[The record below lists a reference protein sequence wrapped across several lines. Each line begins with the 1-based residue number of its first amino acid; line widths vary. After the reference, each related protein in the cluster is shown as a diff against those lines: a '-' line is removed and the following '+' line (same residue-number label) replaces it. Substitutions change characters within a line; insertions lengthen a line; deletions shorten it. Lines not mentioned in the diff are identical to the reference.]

1 MDHQGILFKTND
13 RKAMNSKSM
22 MIEIETLYREQ
33 RDRQYRRPVSAPV
46 SAPTTRYQLDFAF
59 KDMTLFEDVN
69 QALTTFMSV
78 NLGLNS
84 ADDAS
89 FKNFVKTFVNRF
101 FMLEEKSSNSANGD
115 MKPRKD
121 VVMTDIDATAKDNTR
136 NSYSFYANTH
146 FYVFF
151 RLYQV

>member
-1 MDHQGILFKTND
+1 
-13 RKAMNSKSM
+13 MNSKSM

-33 RDRQYRRPVSAPV
+33 RDRHYRRPVSAPV

-59 KDMTLFEDVN
+59 KDINLFDDVN

-89 FKNFVKTFVNRF
+89 FKNFVKTFVNKF
-101 FMLEEKSSNSANGD
+101 FLLEEKSSKSKLFTNESNGD
-115 MKPRKD
+115 VNSRKD
-121 VVMTDIDATAKDNTR
+121 VVMTDIDATAKEISDSSTR
-136 NSYSFYANTH
+136 SSYSFYVNTN